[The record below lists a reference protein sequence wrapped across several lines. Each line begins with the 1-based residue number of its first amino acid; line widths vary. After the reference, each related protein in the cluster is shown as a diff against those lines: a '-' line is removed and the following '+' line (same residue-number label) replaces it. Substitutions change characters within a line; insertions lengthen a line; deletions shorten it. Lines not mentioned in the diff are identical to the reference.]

1 MSLENPLWHYALA
14 LYSRPGVEQ
23 CCLQLQD
30 QGAVVNRLLFACWLA
45 SQGIRLDQGRLQQSA
60 SPWSSDV
67 IGPLRA
73 VRFRVRER
81 LADLPEA
88 NVCYRALRQAELAAE
103 QLELML
109 LWQQGQNWLP
119 ETQADAALF
128 RHNLQ
133 QVCGECCSQTS
144 GALVLQLQSAAM
156 VLLDD
161 D

>member
-1 MSLENPLWHYALA
+1 MSLENPLWQYALR

-45 SQGIRLDQGRLQQSA
+45 SQGIRLDRDRLHQSDNRWQ
-60 SPWSSDV
+60 PEV
-67 IGPLRA
+67 TRPLRV
-73 VRFRVRER
+73 VRLRVREQ
-81 LADLPEA
+81 LAALPEA
-88 NVCYRALRQAELAAE
+88 EACYRALRQAELAAE

-109 LWQQGQNWLP
+109 LWQQGQSWSP
-119 ETQADAALF
+119 DSQVSAALF

-133 QVCGECCSQTS
+133 QACGDRCSQAA
-144 GALVLQLQSAAM
+144 GALLLQLQSAAI
-156 VLLDD
+156 VLVDD